1 MTRQRTFVLFAV
13 QLPVARLPA
22 RPGLVVASALS
33 RSRLATEAVGQQH
46 LKANRIT

>member
-22 RPGLVVASALS
+22 RPGLVVASALGW
-33 RSRLATEAVGQQH
+33 SRLATEAVGQQH